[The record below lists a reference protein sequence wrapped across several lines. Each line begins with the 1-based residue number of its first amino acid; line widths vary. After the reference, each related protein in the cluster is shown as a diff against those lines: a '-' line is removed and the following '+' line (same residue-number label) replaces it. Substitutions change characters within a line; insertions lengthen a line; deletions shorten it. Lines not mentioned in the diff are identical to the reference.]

1 MDTIEDPY
9 KTLEANIA
17 DKGNRPI
24 FFIGAGITRR
34 YLNGPNW
41 QGLLDQLINN
51 IGLDKPYEYFFQKQ
65 SGSYERIASEL
76 VNYYFEKA
84 WEAKI
89 KKIDNDDYKLEF
101 FKENYHKS
109 IFLKVEIAKIFK
121 KLLTDFKKSDSKSIK
136 AELDSFSQTNPAAII
151 TTNYDELLEKIVFK
165 DFKSIIGQRVISDRI
180 KGKNGRV
187 LKIHGCVTK
196 PESIVISENDYEIF
210 ISKQKYLS
218 AKLLTFF
225 VEYPIIIMGYSLSD
239 RNILGI
245 LETISEIDI
254 YGNSLKQK
262 ADNIWFINYSPSN
275 LEKKDVLLEKEIVLS
290 NNKII
295 LINYINVKTYDKLF
309 ESIIGTNK
317 YPYSLTAMA
326 NELGYSHWKQIE
338 KYIQII
344 EEREKIK
351 VSNTPEYFIRY
362 KSAKRYS
369 EAFFNKLKEE
379 VK

>member
-1 MDTIEDPY
+1 MKRKISKNHRLY
-9 KTLEANIA
+9 GQTL
-17 DKGNRPI
+17 
-24 FFIGAGITRR
+24 
-34 YLNGPNW
+34 
-41 QGLLDQLINN
+41 
-51 IGLDKPYEYFFQKQ
+51 
-65 SGSYERIASEL
+65 
-76 VNYYFEKA
+76 
-84 WEAKI
+84 
-89 KKIDNDDYKLEF
+89 
-101 FKENYHKS
+101 
-109 IFLKVEIAKIFK
+109 
-121 KLLTDFKKSDSKSIK
+121 
-136 AELDSFSQTNPAAII
+136 
-151 TTNYDELLEKIVFK
+151 
-165 DFKSIIGQRVISDRI
+165 ISDRI

-344 EEREKIK
+344 EEREIIK
-351 VSNTPEYFIRY
+351 VSNNPEYFIRY